1 MTKVTLFE
9 ILINVMSA
17 YEALL
22 TLICVVSTFIGVFI
36 FANALIDAGREEH
49 QGNGEIYGTQKL
61 FMKMTLGALLCA
73 PVFVV
78 QLLGNSAL
86 GTGYVVTSGGF
97 MYEGAGMSAQQKLAM
112 EAIFKLCVL
121 VGMVAITR
129 AWMLANAIADRKQAE
144 YSWGKVITWLIGG
157 VGMVY
162 LDGLLKFLGDATGFQ
177 VLDYLLL

>member
-1 MTKVTLFE
+1 MNKVTLFE

-17 YEALL
+17 YESLL
-22 TLICVVSTFIGVFI
+22 TLICIVSTFIGVFI
-36 FANALIDAGREEH
+36 FANALIDAGRDEQ
-49 QGNGEIYGTQKL
+49 QGQGELTQKL
-61 FMKMTLGALLCA
+61 FLKLTLGALLCA

-97 MYEGAGMSAQQKLAM
+97 MYEGAGMSEQQKLAM

-129 AWMLANAIADRKQAE
+129 AWMLANAIADRRQGNF
-144 YSWGKVITWLIGG
+144 SWGKVITWLLGG